1 MGALSSLL
9 IQSRLDNM
17 CRQYAEPVGESEE
30 VRCERAERMI
40 REAITSSN
48 VFDRTKLS
56 QISIFAQGS
65 YRNGTN
71 IPQESDVDVAVCYRG
86 SYFYDT
92 NQLSPLATLGLDIS
106 PAVYTY
112 AQLKTDVIRALRS
125 SFGKEMQIGNKSLKI
140 RPNSGRVS
148 ADAVPSFEF
157 KQFRAYGEPMIGTRF
172 IANDGAVI
180 TNWPDHHYYFGVE
193 KNKATSFRY
202 KKVVRVLKS
211 LRENIRNSGN
221 PAVADTPSFFIECLV
236 FNAPDQCFGHET
248 LYEDCCSVI
257 NTLFSMLQNLDS
269 IRGMVEVNRIKGLF
283 SGEQPWTHQTAEFFV
298 FFAGK
303 ELKVWP

>member
-1 MGALSSLL
+1 MGTLSSLL
-9 IQSRLDNM
+9 LQSSLDDM
-17 CRQYAEPVGESEE
+17 CRKYAEPIGESEE
-30 VRCERAERMI
+30 ARCERAERMI

-48 VFDRTKLS
+48 IFDNTRLS

-92 NQLSPLATLGLDIS
+92 SQLGPLATLGLGIS

-112 AQLKTDVIRALRS
+112 AQFKADVVRALRG
-125 SFGKEMQIGNKSLKI
+125 SFGQEMQMGNKSLKI

-157 KQFRAYGEPMIGTRF
+157 KQFRTYGEPMIGTRF
-172 IANDGAVI
+172 IANDGAII
-180 TNWPDHHYYFGVE
+180 TNWPDHHHFFGVE
-193 KNKATSFRY
+193 KNKATRFRF

-211 LRENIRNSGN
+211 LREDIRNSGN
-221 PAVADTPSFFIECLV
+221 TAIADTPSFFIECLV
-236 FNAPDQCFGHET
+236 FNAPDACFGHKT
-248 LYEDCCSVI
+248 LYEDCCAVI
-257 NTLFSMLQNLDS
+257 QTLFSMLQNLEH
-269 IRGMVEVNRIKGLF
+269 IRNMSEVNRMKLLF
-283 SGEQPWTHQTAEFFV
+283 SGEQPWTHQTAEFFL
-298 FFAGK
+298 FYAGK
-303 ELKVWP
+303 ELNVWP